1 MHNIRKDASS
11 KGSKAQMSSVGTS
24 VLQCTWQRAYNLVS
38 HVMRNV
44 IDSVLLIS
52 KKNNKLITY

>member
-1 MHNIRKDASS
+1 MHNIRKDAPS

-38 HVMRNV
+38 HVMRNI

-52 KKNNKLITY
+52 KKLIN